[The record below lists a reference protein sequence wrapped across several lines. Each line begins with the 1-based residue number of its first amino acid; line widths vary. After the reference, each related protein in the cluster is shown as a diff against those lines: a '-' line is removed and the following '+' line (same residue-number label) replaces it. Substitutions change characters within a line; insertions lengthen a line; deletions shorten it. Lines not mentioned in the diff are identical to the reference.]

1 MAFLSIPRSSDGG
14 VPALSSPAQLIQW
27 AIEAAGV
34 KVEDWSRERFVVEPE
49 GSHEPLALIG
59 G

>member
-1 MAFLSIPRSSDGG
+1 
-14 VPALSSPAQLIQW
+14 LIQW